1 MSDQSIT
8 ATELWHLAVDETRL
22 FTMDFTPLLASGE
35 TLNSVTGTSGGVTL
49 GVTTTA
55 GSAITVATPAINTD
69 AITVSDGDTIAIGKA
84 VQVRLTEVSA
94 TAGASYEVTFWAT
107 TTAANRLTQVATL
120 KVVD

>member
-8 ATELWHLAVDETRL
+8 ATELWHLAVDESRL

-35 TLNSVTGTSGGVTL
+35 TLNAATGTSGGVTL

-84 VQVRLTEVSA
+84 VQVRLTEASA
-94 TAGASYEVTFWAT
+94 TAGSTYDVTFWAT
-107 TTAANRLTQVATL
+107 TTGGNRLTQVASL
-120 KVVD
+120 KVVS